1 MLHVSLT
8 VNTFLRCFSYSVDI
22 WKNFGFL
29 DTDENS
35 ALDYA
40 EFSSYIGDIESA
52 QYIFQRVDTD
62 SNEFLTRQEILNAV
76 RVLEQLISES
86 TEAPPDSTDSD
97 SASPSDTTNTS
108 AATNAGTVTTNSSN
122 GDPAVPVEPTLSYNT
137 IDAETFSADS
147 SNSDSDDNDGDE
159 GATKQAQKALS
170 MLSGMLKMA
179 VIAVLASTTIT

>member
-62 SNEFLTRQEILNAV
+62 SDEFLTRQEILNAV

-86 TEAPPDSTDSD
+86 TEAPPDSIDSD

-122 GDPAVPVEPTLSYNT
+122 GDPTVPVEPTLSYNT

-147 SNSDSDDNDGDE
+147 SNSDSDDNDDDE